1 MQHRRKNVMSNPSA
15 DEVLN
20 DPTAS
25 HTQSRRWDD
34 KGRRWVAPVVIV
46 SLVVGLA
53 GLGVGAYAV
62 ATTPAKTSGPQGP
75 VGKTG
80 ATGPQGQQGLPGEKG
95 EPGPAGALAATS
107 IVASTALKSIPD
119 PAVGTVLVAKT
130 SCPAGKILLSGGA
143 QVSAPGLEADRNVE
157 LRSSFPFST
166 TQWQTV
172 AIVTGSLG
180 AGVVM
185 TMKPYVVCGEATPAT
200 TSTTP
205 SSTTTTSTT
214 PSSTTPT
221 T

>member
-1 MQHRRKNVMSNPSA
+1 MSNPA
-15 DEVLN
+15 TIQKLEHPQPVT
-20 DPTAS
+20 PT
-25 HTQSRRWDD
+25 TQRSERT
-34 KGRRWVAPVVIV
+34 WVAPVVIAA
-46 SLVVGLA
+46 LVVGLA

-75 VGKTG
+75 AGPAG
-80 ATGPQGQQGLPGEKG
+80 ATGPQGPQGQQGVPGAKG
-95 EPGPAGALAATS
+95 ATGLTGPAGALAATS
-107 IVASTALKSIPD
+107 LVASTALKSAPD

-130 SCPAGKILLSGGA
+130 SCPAGKVLLSGGA
-143 QVSAPGLEADRNVE
+143 QVSAPGVQADRHVE

-172 AIVTGSLG
+172 SIVTGSLG

-185 TMKPYVVCGEATPAT
+185 TMKPFVVCGVATP
-200 TSTTP
+200 
-205 SSTTTTSTT
+205 T

>member
-1 MQHRRKNVMSNPSA
+1 MQDRRKIVMSNPSA
-15 DEVLN
+15 DEVLK
-20 DPTAS
+20 DPSAS
-25 HTQSRRWDD
+25 QTPQRPWDG
-34 KGRRWVAPVVIV
+34 KGSRWVVPVVIV

-80 ATGPQGQQGLPGEKG
+80 ATGPQGQQGLPGAKG
-95 EPGPAGALAATS
+95 ATGPAGALAATS
-107 IVASTALKSIPD
+107 IVASTALKSAPD
-119 PAVGTVLVAKT
+119 PGVGTVLVANT

-157 LRSSFPFST
+157 LRSSFPFSA

-185 TMKPYVVCGEATPAT
+185 TMKPYVVCGEATPT
-200 TSTTP
+200 TSSPTT
-205 SSTTTTSTT
+205 SSTTTTT
-214 PSSTTPT
+214 
-221 T
+221 